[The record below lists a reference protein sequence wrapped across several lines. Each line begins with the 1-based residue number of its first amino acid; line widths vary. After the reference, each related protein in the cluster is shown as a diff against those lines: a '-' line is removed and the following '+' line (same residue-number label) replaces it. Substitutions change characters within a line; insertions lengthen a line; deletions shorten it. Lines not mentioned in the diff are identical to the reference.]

1 MKQLALVIGGGG
13 FLGINLCSLLLES
26 GYNVRVLDNLS
37 ENIHPLGTERP
48 ANLPLEAEFIKGD
61 LRNRELVEQALDLVD
76 FVIHL
81 GSIEGVSTSMFKI
94 HDYTDNNCAGT
105 SVLLEVI
112 NGKKIKHLIIASSMA
127 VYGEGLYL
135 DGAGNKIQDAHRNP
149 LDLEIR
155 KWNISGKYQEDL
167 LPVPT
172 PENKCVFPQSVY
184 GLSKYYQETL
194 CLLSGNTYNYPVT
207 VLRFFNIYGPGQS
220 LSNPSG
226 DVLAK
231 FGARLLN
238 NVSPLL
244 FEDGFKLRDFLHVKD
259 AARACLLTLKANL
272 KGGTVLNIG
281 SGKPHSIREV
291 ALKMALI
298 MEKNRIQPQ
307 ISKQYRLGDIRNC
320 FSDISKANSLI
331 GFMPTIQL
339 DEGMLEM
346 TEWLKSQVGAFVY
359 EDHQADFFKLKP

>member
-1 MKQLALVIGGGG
+1 MEQLTLVIGGGG
-13 FLGINLCSLLLES
+13 FLGINLCSLLLQS

-37 ENIHPLGTERP
+37 ENTHTAGTERP
-48 ANLPLEAEFIKGD
+48 ANLPVEAEFIKGD
-61 LRNRELVEQALDLVD
+61 LRNRDIVEKALDQVD
-76 FVIHL
+76 YVIHL

-94 HDYTDNNCAGT
+94 HNYTDNNCAGT
-105 SVLLEVI
+105 AVLLEAI
-112 NGKKIKHLIIASSMA
+112 NGKKIKHLIVASSMA
-127 VYGEGLYL
+127 VYGEGMYL
-135 DGAGNKIQDAHRNP
+135 DGFGNKIQDANRKP
-149 LDLEIR
+149 SDLEAR
-155 KWNISGKYQEDL
+155 KWNIQGRDQDDL
-167 LPVPT
+167 LPVAT

-220 LSNPSG
+220 LSNPTG

-244 FEDGFKLRDFLHVKD
+244 FEDGFQLRDFLHVKD
-259 AARACLLTLKANL
+259 AARACLLTLNANL

-307 ISKQYRLGDIRNC
+307 VSKQYRIGDVRNC
-320 FSDISKANSLI
+320 FSDISKASSLI
-331 GFMPTIQL
+331 DFMPTIQL

-346 TEWLKSQVGAFVY
+346 TEWLKGQVGSFVY
-359 EDHQADFFKLKP
+359 EDQQADLFKLRP

>member
-26 GYNVRVLDNLS
+26 GFNVRVLDNLS
-37 ENIHPLGTERP
+37 ESIHPIGTERP
-48 ANLPLEAEFIKGD
+48 LNLPLDAEFIKGD
-61 LRNRELVEQALDLVD
+61 LRNREIIERALEHVD
-76 FVIHL
+76 YVIHL

-94 HDYTDNNCAGT
+94 HEYTDNNCAGT
-105 SVLLEVI
+105 SVLLEAI
-112 NGKKIKHLIIASSMA
+112 NGKKIKHLIVASSMA

-135 DGAGNKIQDAHRNP
+135 DGSGNKIQDANRKP
-149 LDLEIR
+149 AELEAR
-155 KWNISGKYQEDL
+155 KWNIQGKDLEDL

-184 GLSKYYQETL
+184 GLTKYYQETL

-244 FEDGFKLRDFLHVKD
+244 FEDGFQLRDFLHVKD

-307 ISKQYRLGDIRNC
+307 ISKQYRIGDVRNC
-320 FSDISKANSLI
+320 FSDISKASNLI
-331 GFMPTIQL
+331 DFMPTVQL

-359 EDHQADFFKLKP
+359 EDRHTDFFQSKP